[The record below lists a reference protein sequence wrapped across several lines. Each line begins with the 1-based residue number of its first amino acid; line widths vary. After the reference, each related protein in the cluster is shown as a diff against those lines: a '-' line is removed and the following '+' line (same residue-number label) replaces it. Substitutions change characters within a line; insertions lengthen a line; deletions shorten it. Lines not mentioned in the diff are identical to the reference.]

1 MPLGGN
7 YNDNSNNETSN
18 YWWNMNHPEK
28 ENYSLTLQ
36 GWVVEVH
43 EVLSTYQGQVSWFLQ
58 NKEHPEWGI
67 KPKLSWELVILT
79 DDGQEIHW
87 SEGKHKDIW
96 KAVWTMCISMAGEPD
111 VSERDKKNKLPG
123 ALAGAYVTFE
133 TDPKEKWKGNSRPY
147 RFKFFGQRNE
157 SLFRGVFEDWKTD
170 SRYLD
175 SEEYRLDQQLRGVAA
190 QKAQDAIKSL
200 EVNNPRLAEIAKN
213 HMPQQPQPQY
223 QPQYQPQP
231 QPQYQPQQPYAN
243 VYTSE
248 DIPF

>member
-7 YNDNSNNETSN
+7 YNNDSNSTETSN

-43 EVLSTYQGQVSWFLQ
+43 EVLSTYQGQVSWFPQ

-96 KAVWTMCISMAGEPD
+96 KYVWTMMIMSGEPD

-123 ALAGAYVTFE
+123 MLAGAYVTFE
-133 TDPKEKWKGNSRPY
+133 TDPKEKWKSQARPY
-147 RFKFFGQRNE
+147 RFKFFGQRDE

-170 SRYLD
+170 PRYLD
-175 SEEYRLDQQLRGVAA
+175 SEEYRLDQELRGVAA
-190 QKAQDAIKSL
+190 QRTQAAIQSL
-200 EVNNPRLAEIAKN
+200 EVSNPRLAEIAKN
-213 HMPQQPQPQY
+213 HIPQQPVR
-223 QPQYQPQP
+223 PQYQPQP
-231 QPQYQPQQPYAN
+231 QPQQPYAN